1 MEQDG
6 FSWWM
11 RRLRAAGESFDV
23 VRIDHFR
30 GIESYWAIPAVN
42 RTARKGKWIKGPGMK
57 LVNAIRKNC
66 PDTDFIGFLT
76 PEVQQLVIDSGFPGM
91 KVLEFAFDPREP
103 SNYLPDRYCEN
114 AICYTGTHDNE
125 TLIQWCEG
133 IDAETD
139 TYARSYLGI
148 TAEDDLA
155 DAIIEAGM
163 QSKAQLF
170 IMQMQDYLRLG
181 KESRMNEPGRLL
193 PSNWRWR
200 MLPGAANEA
209 LAKKIAGLT
218 ERSNRV

>member
-1 MEQDG
+1 M
-6 FSWWM
+6 
-11 RRLRAAGESFDV
+11 
-23 VRIDHFR
+23 
-30 GIESYWAIPAVN
+30 
-42 RTARKGKWIKGPGMK
+42 
-57 LVNAIRKNC
+57 
-66 PDTDFIGFLT
+66 
-76 PEVQQLVIDSGFPGM
+76 IDSGFPGM

-103 SNYLPDRYCEN
+103 SNYLPDRYPEN

-139 TYARSYLGI
+139 AYARSYLGI

-181 KESRMNEPGRLL
+181 RETRMNEPGRLL
-193 PSNWRWR
+193 QSNWRWR

-209 LAKKIAGLT
+209 LAQKIAGLT

>member
-1 MEQDG
+1 
-6 FSWWM
+6 
-11 RRLRAAGESFDV
+11 
-23 VRIDHFR
+23 
-30 GIESYWAIPAVN
+30 
-42 RTARKGKWIKGPGMK
+42 MK

-66 PDTDFIGFLT
+66 PDTDFIAEDLGFLT

-103 SNYLPDRYCEN
+103 SNYLPDRYPEN
-114 AICYTGTHDNE
+114 SICYTGTHDNE

-133 IDAETD
+133 IDVETD
-139 TYARSYLGI
+139 AYARNYLGI
-148 TAEDDLA
+148 TPEDDLA
-155 DAIIEAGM
+155 DAIMEAGM

-200 MLPGAANEA
+200 MLPGAANET

>member
-1 MEQDG
+1 M
-6 FSWWM
+6 
-11 RRLRAAGESFDV
+11 
-23 VRIDHFR
+23 
-30 GIESYWAIPAVN
+30 
-42 RTARKGKWIKGPGMK
+42 
-57 LVNAIRKNC
+57 
-66 PDTDFIGFLT
+66 T
-76 PEVQQLVIDSGFPGM
+76 PEVIALREYSGFPGM
-91 KVLEFAFDPREP
+91 KVLQFAFDSREP
-103 SNYLPDRYCEN
+103 SDYLPHRYPTNC
-114 AICYTGTHDNE
+114 ICYTGTHDNE

-139 TYARSYLGI
+139 AYARSYLGI

-181 KESRMNEPGRLL
+181 RETRMNEPGRLL
-193 PSNWRWR
+193 QSNWRWR

-209 LAKKIAGLT
+209 LAQKIAGLT